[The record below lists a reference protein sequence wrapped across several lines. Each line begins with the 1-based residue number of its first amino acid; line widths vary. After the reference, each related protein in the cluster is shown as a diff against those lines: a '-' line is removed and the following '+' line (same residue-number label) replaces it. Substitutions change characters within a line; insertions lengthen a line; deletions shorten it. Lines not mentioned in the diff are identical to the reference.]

1 MNKMKQSK
9 ELKKHLSS
17 IIEILNE
24 EKTALIQGDGNKIVE
39 IVERK
44 NHYIETISE
53 FKGLNLQED
62 RSIME
67 LIKEIDS
74 LQELNLLL
82 TNQALSFQNALLESI
97 SIGLSTASNTYSQK
111 GNYEGTKNI
120 GLVDHSV

>member
-1 MNKMKQSK
+1 MKQSK

>member
-1 MNKMKQSK
+1 MNKNK
-9 ELKKHLSS
+9 EFKKHLNS
-17 IIEILNE
+17 IIDILKE
-24 EKTALIQGDGNKIVE
+24 EKDALIQGDGNKIIE
-39 IVERK
+39 IVESK
-44 NHYIETISE
+44 NQYIDTISE
-53 FKGLNLQED
+53 FKGLKLEED
-62 RSIME
+62 RSIMG
-67 LIKEIDS
+67 LIEEIDS